1 MAGLSSLIASSN
13 TSNTE
18 LPSWYSTAQQ
28 NAVDAANI
36 GLAQTPQA
44 TQTVGQNAI
53 KTLSGPDNPFT
64 QAQSTLNQ
72 VATGAANPW
81 QTDESGQVS
90 PNTNTALGGLFAAQ
104 NQYLNQILPQTVAPT
119 VASGIASGNFG
130 SLRSQTAENTAR
142 ASALAQLQ
150 SNQQQAA
157 LNAQTQA
164 IQAGSA
170 LGNVGTQNIDQSI
183 KAGQYQQTSPFA
195 GAAAYGTVLGNLGS
209 VGSKKTDTTNLS
221 PLAQAS
227 AVGTL
232 LNSPTA
238 SAALSKLGVGSLSDV
253 YNKLFSGAASPSGGG
268 SGGGGSGGGGTFST
282 ADGGKIQ
289 LLPSG
294 QKILTDASGKQT
306 FFDSAGNDVTREY
319 TGTGTSDEILQ
330 DNNTI
335 PAGDTTDY
343 GGHDTS
349 WIDNQDWGSY
359 DTPSEE

>member
-13 TSNTE
+13 TSDTQ
-18 LPSWYSTAQQ
+18 LPSWYSNAQQ

-44 TQTVGQNAI
+44 TQTVGQNAV

-64 QAQSTLNQ
+64 QAQNTLNQ

-81 QTDESGQVS
+81 QTDANGEVS
-90 PNTNTALGGLFAAQ
+90 PDTNTALGGLFAAQ
-104 NQYLNQILPQTVAPT
+104 NQYLNQILPQTVSPT

-170 LGNVGTQNIDQSI
+170 LGNVGLQNIDESL
-183 KAGQYQQTSPFA
+183 KTGQYQQTSPFA

-253 YNKLFSGAASPSGGG
+253 YNKLFGGAASPSGGT
-268 SGGGGSGGGGTFST
+268 GGGGTFST

-349 WIDNQDWGSY
+349 AIDNQDWSQYGS
-359 DTPSEE
+359 SEE